1 MDTHVVSEALL
12 EHDECGDVRHDQPQA
27 VPGEPKHRVHQQLGA
42 QRSLSS
48 LGAVLELLAGD
59 EGPHDPQREVETVG
73 GQHGE
78 TRHQV
83 GLSLHPAPV
92 AVQAETDTAS
102 VDPTHEDRGE
112 VTLVHLAVVVG
123 EQPVLQSRSSPV
135 QGEGVQQQDVGDGN
149 RPDQAENIKQVLL
162 GPLT

>member
-59 EGPHDPQREVETVG
+59 ERPHDPQREVETVG

-102 VDPTHEDRGE
+102 VDPRQEDRGE

-123 EQPVLQSRSSPV
+123 EQPVLHVS
-135 QGEGVQQQDVGDGN
+135 QGGGVQQQDVGDGN